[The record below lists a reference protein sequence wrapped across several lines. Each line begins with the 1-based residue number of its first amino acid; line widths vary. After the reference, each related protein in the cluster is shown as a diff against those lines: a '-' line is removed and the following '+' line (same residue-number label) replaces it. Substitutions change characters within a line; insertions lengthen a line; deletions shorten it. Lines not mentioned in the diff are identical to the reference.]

1 LKQGAKIRPFVY
13 IILVPFKINFI
24 RQKNIADGFSNA
36 IFPIFVSYFINSMSN
51 NSQDQIY
58 SKNVIEV
65 ITIANEVCIFLE
77 EIDKYEKQFICLY
90 LQKILPLLY
99 LKGALLPDVQ
109 VSSDEA
115 NDRFVTQEQ
124 WESVYDAMKKILG
137 KDDSFLFINYIT
149 KQNDEPEKGS
159 IAEFLADIY
168 QDLKDFLLLYQKN
181 TLASRENAVHSCK
194 VLFEE
199 HWGEKLIN
207 IHKAIHILLYGKRK
221 GSNQMFTGFSAN

>member
-1 LKQGAKIRPFVY
+1 
-13 IILVPFKINFI
+13 
-24 RQKNIADGFSNA
+24 
-36 IFPIFVSYFINSMSN
+36 MSN
-51 NSQDQIY
+51 NSQDQTY
-58 SKNVIEV
+58 SKNIIEV
-65 ITIANEVCIFLE
+65 ITIANEFCLFLD

-99 LKGALLPDVQ
+99 LKGALLPDVE
-109 VSSDEA
+109 VSAEEA

-124 WESVYDAMKKILG
+124 WETVYTALKEKLG
-137 KDDSFLFINYIT
+137 KDDSFLFIDYLT
-149 KQNDEPEKGS
+149 KPDENPNKGS
-159 IAEFLADIY
+159 IAEFMADIY

-181 TLASRENAVHSCK
+181 TVASRENAVHSCK

-207 IHKAIHILLYGKRK
+207 THKAIHMLLYGKRK

>member
-1 LKQGAKIRPFVY
+1 
-13 IILVPFKINFI
+13 
-24 RQKNIADGFSNA
+24 
-36 IFPIFVSYFINSMSN
+36 MSN

-99 LKGALLPDVQ
+99 LKGALLPDVE

-124 WESVYDAMKKILG
+124 WENVFNALKKKLG
-137 KDDSFLFINYIT
+137 KDDFFLFIDHKT
-149 KQNDEPEKGS
+149 KPDDVPEKGS
-159 IAEFLADIY
+159 ISEFIADMY
-168 QDLKDFLLLYQKN
+168 QDLKDFLLLYQRN
-181 TLASRENAVHSCK
+181 TVASRENAVHSCK

-207 IHKAIHILLYGKRK
+207 IHKAIHLLLFGKRK